1 MLQIVISLCN
11 SYLVCC
17 WPGVRCLSHFVHLF
31 CTQDSRCHFYLL
43 WCVNF
48 PSPWTLTF
56 VHFLTACYMLHY
68 CSLAG
73 EHILLLSVTWVG
85 CGVCRWQGVMRE
97 GGAGQAQSR
106 RKRLDFVCH
115 PIPLSPS
122 GVCRHYCIN
131 ATLLPCCHQG
141 WWPPAG
147 PTMMLPSISHH
158 LHPRNSSRI
167 MITRDLIWYT
177 ECHQWKEQTLCRAL
191 WEN

>member
-1 MLQIVISLCN
+1 MLQIVLFISLCN

-56 VHFLTACYMLHY
+56 VHFLTACYMLHD

-106 RKRLDFVCH
+106 RKRLDWTLFV
-115 PIPLSPS
+115 PLSHSLPLEC
-122 GVCRHYCIN
+122 VDITALMPHYYPVV
-131 ATLLPCCHQG
+131 TRVGDHLLAQLWCCHLSLTTCILAIA
-141 WWPPAG
+141 AG
-147 PTMMLPSISHH
+147 SWLPG
-158 LHPRNSSRI
+158 
-167 MITRDLIWYT
+167 T
-177 ECHQWKEQTLCRAL
+177 
-191 WEN
+191 

>member
-1 MLQIVISLCN
+1 MSVVDQVSGVCHILCIYFVHKIQGVISIYCDVWTFHLPERSHLCIFWQN
-11 SYLVCC
+11 VTCYINVVWLVNTSCYWV
-17 WPGVRCLSHFVHLF
+17 WPEWGAECAAYKV
-31 CTQDSRCHFYLL
+31 L
-43 WCVNF
+43 W
-48 PSPWTLTF
+48 
-56 VHFLTACYMLHY
+56 
-68 CSLAG
+68 
-73 EHILLLSVTWVG
+73 
-85 CGVCRWQGVMRE
+85 E

-106 RKRLDFVCH
+106 RKRLDWTLFVPLSH
-115 PIPLSPS
+115 SIPLSPS

-177 ECHQWKEQTLCRAL
+177 ECHQWKEQTRCRGL

>member
-1 MLQIVISLCN
+1 MLQIVLFISLCN

-85 CGVCRWQGVMRE
+85 CWWVMELTICFQAAVITVANKSLISVIISWLLGWQVLPDQL
-97 GGAGQAQSR
+97 AAVIWSLW
-106 RKRLDFVCH
+106 K
-115 PIPLSPS
+115 P
-122 GVCRHYCIN
+122 
-131 ATLLPCCHQG
+131 TLPN
-141 WWPPAG
+141 
-147 PTMMLPSISHH
+147 I
-158 LHPRNSSRI
+158 RI
-167 MITRDLIWYT
+167 LF
-177 ECHQWKEQTLCRAL
+177 A
-191 WEN
+191 